1 MDLQY
6 FLFFSLD
13 WLLNEDKEA
22 IDIALRDIEDY
33 LQTKEKMELKD
44 ERSCFEFDRNKF
56 DRFNLKMIGIGS
68 AAMAFSMLS
77 GKVSIKNNVTK
88 KFTFL
93 AHSPGLSHFMPYSLL
108 VVYFN

>member
-22 IDIALRDIEDY
+22 IDIALTDIEDY

-44 ERSCFEFDRNKF
+44 EQSCFEFDRNKF
-56 DRFNLKMIGIGS
+56 HRFNLKMIGIGS

-77 GKVSIKNNVTK
+77 GKGSFKNNVTK
-88 KFTFL
+88 NLLFWPTPPVCHTL
-93 AHSPGLSHFMPYSLL
+93 CLIPY
-108 VVYFN
+108 